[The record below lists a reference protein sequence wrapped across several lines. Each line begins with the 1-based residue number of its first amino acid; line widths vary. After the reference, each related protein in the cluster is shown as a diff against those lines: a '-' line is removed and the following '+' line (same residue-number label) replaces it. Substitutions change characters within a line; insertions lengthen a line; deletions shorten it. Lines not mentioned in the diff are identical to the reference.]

1 MFLNPHRAIIGK
13 KGINLSIWAR
23 IKKIANDVR
32 LDSQTAIESSHARL
46 GAQGSMLVGAIGLVF
61 LSFIIL
67 AIVAPLG
74 AKTGGLLSYI
84 ISFIPFLILIG
95 GLFIAIRGLYLTFK
109 NQTEASKIV
118 HKGAIAKTAIEIAL
132 SEIIDAGLL
141 AQNESKYSNCLS
153 GNVHG
158 FAIVS
163 LQTNKMGFCVIRL
176 KEDFKSI
183 LIALPRGEVWPI
195 KLPTDKK
202 LSPVTPPINTLE
214 AWSFDNLSARDKAQN
229 LIETLTPT
237 INMAQ
242 MGGELPF
249 ICVQD
254 RALIIGFKNA
264 DLGAIS
270 LIGNEAA
277 RCLAAP

>member
-1 MFLNPHRAIIGK
+1 M
-13 KGINLSIWAR
+13 SIWLKL
-23 IKKIANDVR
+23 KKFANDVK
-32 LDSQTAIESSHARL
+32 LDSQTAIETSRARL

-61 LSFIIL
+61 LSFIVL
-67 AIVAPLG
+67 AIIAPLG
-74 AKTGGLLSYI
+74 AKTGGLLSYLL
-84 ISFIPFLILIG
+84 SFIPFLILLG
-95 GLFIAIRGLYLTFK
+95 GVIIAIRGLYRTFK
-109 NQTEASKIV
+109 TQSETSKIV
-118 HKGAIAKTAIEIAL
+118 HKGAIAKSAIDIAI
-132 SEIIDAGLL
+132 SEIVDAGLL
-141 AQNESKYSNCLS
+141 AQNESQYSNCLS

-163 LQTNKMGFCVIRL
+163 LQTQKMGFCVIRL

-183 LIALPRGEVWPI
+183 LIALPRGEIWPI

-202 LSPVTPPINTLE
+202 LSPVTAPNNSLE

-229 LIETLTPT
+229 LIETLTQV

-249 ICVQD
+249 ICVQE
-254 RALIIGFKNA
+254 RALILGFKNA

-277 RCLAAP
+277 RCLASI